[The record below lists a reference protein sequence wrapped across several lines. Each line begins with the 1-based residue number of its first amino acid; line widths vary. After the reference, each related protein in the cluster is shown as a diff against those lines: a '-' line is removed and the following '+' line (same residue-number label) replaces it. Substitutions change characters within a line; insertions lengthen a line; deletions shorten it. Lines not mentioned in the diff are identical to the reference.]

1 MSNLL
6 SVAKQIRREASK
18 PLTQAEQEEFE
29 AMQLDLATDGF
40 CNCAQ
45 GSFGVTRWS
54 YEDIISDNL
63 DDKFVQGLADLHRSI
78 DSEAGTLAAVS
89 NLRGILKEVIEED
102 LKTKSRDKAKVL
114 ARFMMENYA

>member
-6 SVAKQIRREASK
+6 TVTEQIRREASK
-18 PLTQAEQEEFE
+18 PLTPAEQEEFE
-29 AMQLDLATDGF
+29 AMQLDLSTDGF